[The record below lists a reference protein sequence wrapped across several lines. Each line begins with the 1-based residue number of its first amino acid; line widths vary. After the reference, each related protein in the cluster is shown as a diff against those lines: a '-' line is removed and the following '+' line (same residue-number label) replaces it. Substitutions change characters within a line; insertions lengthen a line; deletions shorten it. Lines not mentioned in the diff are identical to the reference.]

1 MNIDDDNA
9 NDIVNSF
16 NTHFSSV
23 GSKLANEIIPNN
35 IDPLVNLGERSTVTC
50 DLPLANVPEVVEV
63 VADLNDAA
71 AGYDEIPMS
80 IIKKVIHEIKE
91 PFTHICNCALISGC
105 FPEKMKLAKVIP
117 LFKQGDK
124 SNFNNYRPI
133 ALLPSFSKILEKI
146 IYNRLDQFFTNNN
159 LITNSQYGFRKHR
172 STVSAVIKLN
182 DHVLKSFDSYK
193 YTAGIFLDFKKA
205 FDCVDH
211 QVLIDKLEHY
221 GLRNNAL
228 NLISNYLKDRK
239 QFTYYL
245 DTYSSQTTLTHSVP
259 QGSILGPLLFNIYIN
274 DIVNSINKLNIIL
287 FADDSCLYYS
297 NSNINDLIAVVNDEL
312 QLVNSWLISN
322 RLTLNVSKS
331 HYIIFSRGLN
341 VPQNIQPIQINYN
354 HIEKVNE
361 TKFLGI
367 ILQNN
372 MKWDKHIHILSN
384 KISKYSS
391 IIFQIRDKLDNH
403 SLKLIYYALIYSNLI
418 YMNIIWGKSPQQHLK
433 PLITAQKRTIRT
445 IKFRSKYHHTND
457 DFYSLAFLKVEE
469 INSYYSSVFTY
480 KSLNSLTYQT
490 DYFTFVGN
498 PNNYP
503 LRNSINLRTPQFR
516 SAQSQTSPSYYG
528 CLIWNSLP
536 PYIRVK
542 PSAASFKSAIK
553 ERLLQSYLNSN

>member
-1 MNIDDDNA
+1 M
-9 NDIVNSF
+9 
-16 NTHFSSV
+16 
-23 GSKLANEIIPNN
+23 
-35 IDPLVNLGERSTVTC
+35 
-50 DLPLANVPEVVEV
+50 
-63 VADLNDAA
+63 
-71 AGYDEIPMS
+71 
-80 IIKKVIHEIKE
+80 
-91 PFTHICNCALISGC
+91 
-105 FPEKMKLAKVIP
+105 
-117 LFKQGDK
+117 
-124 SNFNNYRPI
+124 
-133 ALLPSFSKILEKI
+133 
-146 IYNRLDQFFTNNN
+146 
-159 LITNSQYGFRKHR
+159 
-172 STVSAVIKLN
+172 
-182 DHVLKSFDSYK
+182 
-193 YTAGIFLDFKKA
+193 
-205 FDCVDH
+205 
-211 QVLIDKLEHY
+211 
-221 GLRNNAL
+221 
-228 NLISNYLKDRK
+228 
-239 QFTYYL
+239 
-245 DTYSSQTTLTHSVP
+245 
-259 QGSILGPLLFNIYIN
+259 FNIYIN
-274 DIVNSINKLNIIL
+274 DIRNSINKLNIIL
-287 FADDSCLYYS
+287 HADDSCRYYS
-297 NSNINDLIAVVNDEL
+297 NSNINDLIGVVNDKL
-312 QLVNSWLISN
+312 YLVNSWFISN
-322 RLTLNVSKS
+322 KLTLNVSKS

-418 YMNIIWGKSPQQHLK
+418 YMNIIWGRSPQQHLK
-433 PLITAQKRTIRT
+433 PLIIAQKRTIRS

-469 INSYYSSVFTY
+469 INSYCSSVFTY
-480 KSLNSLTYQT
+480 KSLNSLTYPT

-553 ERLLQSYLNSN
+553 ERLLQSYLDKN